1 MTISQETQIRRSEVY
16 DADLDNT
23 QAETAPVS
31 LQDDINMLRTLFRK
45 VIDPTGNWFDNP
57 PIDLTA
63 IASDPTPA
71 DFVAHAA
78 DTAIHFQQ
86 TDIDHV
92 NLLSKGV
99 NTHEQI
105 DIHIADLLNPHG
117 VTPGQIGA
125 AALAHLHVA
134 TDVSDFTPAVDAQIA
149 VNALVAANT
158 AKVSAAGSIDTHS
171 DVRTSGANLPVAG
184 DILFWDGAHWRPA
197 TPGAGGSS
205 SVGDVSG
212 PGLSAATD
220 TAVARWD
227 TASGQ
232 LLDNSSVLLSDP
244 AGGITTIKGG
254 LGITLALQ
262 SDAGRPLELRNAT
275 DSVVALSVEAG
286 ASGRVVVSPHGDVVL
301 SPGSGAVEIRPGTT
315 KATRIYHGD
324 SSEALAFADA
334 AGGHTVLFDTMRPAT
349 SNLVALGDVDAGGRW
364 ADILTEKL
372 TLEEGSFGPAPVTG
386 MTQLYMSALNHVTA
400 IKSNGVVVDLEL
412 GGGGGSGLQFAYQT
426 YVPTPAQTV
435 FILSQAPVGK
445 TLVFINGVQ
454 NTDFVVVGTQLT
466 WSPVAAGF
474 SLTPDD
480 DFDVY
485 YEV

>member
-1 MTISQETQIRRSEVY
+1 MAISQETQVRRSEVY

-23 QAETAPVS
+23 QAETAPTS
-31 LQDDINMLRTLFRK
+31 LQDDVNMLRTLFRK
-45 VIDPTGNWFDNP
+45 VINPLGNWFDNP

-63 IASDPTPA
+63 IANDPTPA
-71 DFVAHAA
+71 DFVVHAA

-92 NLLSKGV
+92 NLLSKGT

-105 DIHIADLLNPHG
+105 DTHIADLLNPHG

-125 AALAHLHVA
+125 AVLVHLHVA
-134 TDVSDFTPAVDAQIA
+134 TDVSDFAPAVNAQIA

-171 DVRTSGANLPVAG
+171 DVHTSGANIPVAG

-197 TPGAGGSS
+197 TPGAGGASP
-205 SVGDVSG
+205 VGDVSG
-212 PGLSAATD
+212 PGLGASTD

-301 SPGSGAVEIRPGTT
+301 SPEGDVEIRPGTSQ
-315 KATRIYHGD
+315 ATRIYHGD
-324 SSEALAFADA
+324 NIEALAFAAA
-334 AGGHTVLFDTMRPAT
+334 AGGHTVLFDTLRPAT
-349 SNLVALGDVDAGGRW
+349 GNSVALGDLAAGGRW

-372 TLEEGSFGPAPVTG
+372 TLEEGGFVPAQVTG

-426 YVPTPAQTV
+426 YVPTPGQTV

-454 NTDFVVVGTQLT
+454 NTDFVVAGTQLT
-466 WSPVAAGF
+466 WNPVAAGF
-474 SLTPDD
+474 YLTITD